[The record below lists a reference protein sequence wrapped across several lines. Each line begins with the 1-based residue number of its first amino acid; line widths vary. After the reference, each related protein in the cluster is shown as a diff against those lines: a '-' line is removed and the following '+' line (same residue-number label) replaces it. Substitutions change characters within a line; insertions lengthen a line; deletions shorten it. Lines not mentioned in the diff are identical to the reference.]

1 MVTTTIT
8 SSPSSLHASL
18 QRSCQRYD
26 GVPRRDREGLT
37 HVMMPSQEG
46 GRPIMRPHNA
56 PTLCEPDLNCG
67 PTGWL
72 STCPHTV
79 KSAWASLPAHACRD
93 CNTWCWAPP
102 RPHTVKSAWA
112 SLPAHA
118 CRDCNTW
125 CWAPPRAISCRA
137 VSCHVVSCRA
147 VSCHVVSRHVVSCL
161 AVCPHPTCDRLTRVS
176 HAPHMRPTCTCAS
189 HSTIPHAQPTCAPH
203 MRSPHVHPT
212 CASHMCISHAAP
224 LQRDTIS
231 YAAHNGRQRPT
242 SRRVARLI
250 SSIEPFAIVMVARLI
265 SSIEPFASSP
275 LLVIVARLNQL
286 D

>member
-79 KSAWASLPAHACRD
+79 KSACLSTCPRLPRLQYVVLGTAAPTHCEIGLGLSTCPRLPRLQYMVLGTAARDLLPCSLLPCSLLPRSLLSCSLSSCSLLSRSVSAPHMRPSHPRLAC
-93 CNTWCWAPP
+93 A
-102 RPHTVKSAWA
+102 
-112 SLPAHA
+112 
-118 CRDCNTW
+118 
-125 CWAPPRAISCRA
+125 
-137 VSCHVVSCRA
+137 
-147 VSCHVVSRHVVSCL
+147 
-161 AVCPHPTCDRLTRVS
+161 S
-176 HAPHMRPTCTCAS
+176 HAPHMHLCISQHHPTCAAHMCT
-189 HSTIPHAQPTCAPH
+189 PHAQPTCAPH
-203 MRSPHVHPT
+203 M
-212 CASHMCISHAAP
+212 CISHVH
-224 LQRDTIS
+224 LTR
-231 YAAHNGRQRPT
+231 G
-242 SRRVARLI
+242 
-250 SSIEPFAIVMVARLI
+250 
-265 SSIEPFASSP
+265 SSP
-275 LLVIVARLNQL
+275 ARYNLVCRSQWETEANQPASGSAHFVN
-286 D
+286 